1 MSAKRIF
8 LMLAVGAMLALQVA
22 DCTSAMTPDQQ
33 SMQCCGSMPCSPTNK
48 LQGCCKTM
56 NSASLNE
63 SARTGYRYK
72 LWGGLKVRF
81 APVVAGGTLMPF
93 QEATKMAELR
103 GRKLHSR
110 MFSPRIL
117 RFASLLILLA
127 YVRGTFAQAQAT
139 GSVQMAPAQ
148 EEHANPQVV
157 SPLQDLLA
165 EAEKSNPQIQAARHG
180 WESAKQVPSQV
191 STLPDPQFTA
201 QQVNAGSPRPFAGYT
216 NSDFAYFGLGVS
228 QDFPYPGKLRLR
240 GEMAKRDAD
249 AMQQQYES
257 ARRAVLAGVKTAYF
271 QLSYLSK
278 TLGILE
284 SDGLLLEQVESAA
297 DARYRSGM
305 GNQRDLLQ
313 AQLEQTKL
321 LREVTMHHLEVAKL
335 QAQIKQLLN
344 RAQSSPDIEPADLSE
359 TPLEYS
365 FEQLLSA
372 TKTQNPEISGA
383 GKMVERQNLQVDLAR
398 KDFYPD
404 FNLQYMWQR
413 TDPTKFRAYYMLSF
427 GIRVPIYRGRRQR
440 PELAQAEAELNRSR
454 SEYEAQSQHVA
465 FELRTEY
472 ETAQKTAELLKVYRE
487 GLLPQARAEFQAAV
501 AAYQNNR
508 QDFQA
513 LLASFLDVLRLDEE
527 YWQRAAE
534 HETALARLEELT
546 GLSLRAGGAKR

>member
-1 MSAKRIF
+1 
-8 LMLAVGAMLALQVA
+8 L
-22 DCTSAMTPDQQ
+22 
-33 SMQCCGSMPCSPTNK
+33 NK
-48 LQGCCKTM
+48 
-56 NSASLNE
+56 

-81 APVVAGGTLMPF
+81 APVVAGGTLKPF

-117 RFASLLILLA
+117 RSASLLIVLA
-127 YVRGTFAQAQAT
+127 SVHGTFAQAQAT
-139 GSVQMAPAQ
+139 GSVQIAPAQ
-148 EEHANPQVV
+148 EEHANPQAV

-240 GEMAKRDAD
+240 GEMAKRDAEV
-249 AMQQQYES
+249 MQQQYES
-257 ARRAVLAGVKTAYF
+257 ARRAVTTGVKAAYF

-284 SDGLLLEQVESAA
+284 SDGQLLEQVEKAA
-297 DARYRSGM
+297 EARYRSGM
-305 GNQRDLLQ
+305 GNQHDLLQ
-313 AQLEQTKL
+313 AQTERTKL
-321 LREVTMHHLEVAKL
+321 LREITMHHLEVAKT
-335 QAQIKQLLN
+335 QARIKQLLN
-344 RAQSSPDIEPADLSE
+344 RSQSSPDIEPADLPE
-359 TPLEYS
+359 TALPYS
-365 FEQLLSA
+365 FDELLSA
-372 TKTQNPEISGA
+372 AKNQYPTIAGA
-383 GKMVERQNLQVDLAR
+383 QKLVEKAGLQIDAAH

-413 TDPTKFRAYYMLSF
+413 TDPAQFRAYYMLSF
-427 GIRVPIYRGRRQR
+427 SARVPIYRSRKQR
-440 PELAQAEAELNRSR
+440 PEQAQAEADLNKSR
-454 SEYEAQSQHVA
+454 AEVEVQTQQVS
-465 FELRTEY
+465 FDLRTEF
-472 ETAQKTAELLKVYRE
+472 ETVQKTAELLKICRE
-487 GLLPQARAEFQAAV
+487 GLLPQARAEFEAGV

-513 LLASFLDVLRLDEE
+513 LLASFLDVLHLDEE
-527 YWQRAAE
+527 YWQSAAE
-534 HETALARLEELT
+534 RETALARVEELT
-546 GLSLRAGGAKR
+546 GLSLHDEGAKK